1 MTTEILMSE
10 LSKVLDRIGSE
21 SVQDTKNQFQ
31 QLLVEAKASTDPF
44 VKDNAEKVESWVVML
59 SNETIDK
66 DEFDDLM
73 SDQQMSAEQF
83 VNTQAI
89 SAQAGGKRLTLQ
101 LMDLAVTKIV
111 PALLA
116 ARLT

>member
-1 MTTEILMSE
+1 
-10 LSKVLDRIGSE
+10 
-21 SVQDTKNQFQ
+21 
-31 QLLVEAKASTDPF
+31 
-44 VKDNAEKVESWVVML
+44 
-59 SNETIDK
+59 
-66 DEFDDLM
+66 M

-101 LMDLAVTKIV
+101 LMDLAVKKIV